1 MKKYLISIEDKNS
14 ARLEAFFAQ
23 ETFNKYKESFKSF
36 GIKGVEVSTADY
48 FKLAVAGRVR
58 PLSPAEL
65 GCSLSHVSAL
75 KDFLA
80 SDEQYACVF
89 EDDAVSTKDI
99 DLELLIKDIKTMNLP
114 NCLFFSLGGIQLK
127 LNNSVRGI
135 LQKESLQD
143 LPVLKI
149 HPHYYKKLSYAY
161 AYVVDREMAQLLL
174 KFHEQPKVYD
184 IWEELYQYH
193 PNPHFYAT
201 FIFDHPE
208 IDDCRAGQSYLQNE
222 RDAILSTKQRKRTVL
237 DIFKNSLLKRIY
249 KFLLRTYPY

>member
-23 ETFNKYKESFKSF
+23 ETFNKYKDSFKSF
-36 GIKGVEVSTADY
+36 GIKGVEVPTADY

-65 GCSLSHVSAL
+65 GCSLSHLSAL

-80 SDEQYACVF
+80 TDEEYACVF
-89 EDDAVSTKDI
+89 EDDAISTKDL
-99 DLELLIKDIKTMNLP
+99 DLELLIKDIKAMSLP
-114 NCLFFSLGGIQLK
+114 KCLFFSLGGIQLK
-127 LNNSVRGI
+127 INDAVRGTI
-135 LQKESLQD
+135 LKQSIQD

-161 AYVVDREMAQLLL
+161 AYVVDREMAELLL

-193 PNPHFYAT
+193 SNPHFYAA

-208 IDDCRAGQSYLQNE
+208 IEDCRAGQSYLQNE
-222 RDAILSTKQRKRTVL
+222 RDAIYSTKQCKRTVL
-237 DIFKNSLLKRIY
+237 ETFKNSLLKRIY
-249 KFLLRTYPY
+249 KLLLRTYPY